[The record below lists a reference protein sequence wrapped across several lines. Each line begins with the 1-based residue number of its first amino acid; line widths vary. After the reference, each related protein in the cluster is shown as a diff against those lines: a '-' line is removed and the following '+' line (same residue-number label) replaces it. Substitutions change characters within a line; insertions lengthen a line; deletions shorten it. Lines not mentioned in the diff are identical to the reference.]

1 MVKPDQNE
9 RDERASPRPTK
20 DFGNRSRGRY
30 QNRPIEKAKGM
41 AVYTWQ
47 DISHL
52 CISKLELVNVLRQMG
67 QQVKWPQKM
76 KVPDSFRNP
85 GLWYDFHHDHGHK
98 MEDCVPLRI
107 EVNELL
113 KKGHLWEF
121 LSVKAKSHLSKE
133 TSGKPTQVFPT
144 SPPRQDRV
152 IHVISG
158 GSEIYGISHA
168 AAKKRTWKAKH
179 SLEAAKPKRMILG
192 TDEINFIAKEQE
204 KVLAQYHDALVI
216 SLTVANCLVK
226 RI

>member
-1 MVKPDQNE
+1 
-9 RDERASPRPTK
+9 
-20 DFGNRSRGRY
+20 
-30 QNRPIEKAKGM
+30 M
-41 AVYTWQ
+41 AVYTWR

-52 CISKLELVNVLRQMG
+52 SISKLELVNVLRQMG
-67 QQVKWPQKM
+67 QQVKWPKKV

-85 GLWYDFHHDHGHK
+85 GLWCDFHHDHGHK

-107 EVNELL
+107 ED
-113 KKGHLWEF
+113 
-121 LSVKAKSHLSKE
+121 
-133 TSGKPTQVFPT
+133 Q
-144 SPPRQDRV
+144 V

-158 GSEIYGISHA
+158 GSEISGISHA